1 MRLKHIKLSGFK
13 SFVDTTKISVPNN
26 LIGIVGPNG
35 CGKSNVIDAIRWVMG
50 ESSAKML
57 RGDSM
62 DDVIFNGSSVRKPV
76 NRAYVELVF
85 DNKDGKAPG
94 SYAKFAEI
102 GIRRELTREGGSKY
116 FVNKTRCRR
125 KDIQDIFLGTGLG
138 PRSYSIIEQ
147 GMVGRIVESKPED
160 LRVLIEEAAG
170 ISRYKERR
178 RETENRIRHTRDNLS
193 RVEDIIGELET
204 QLRRLKRQANE
215 AERYKKHKT
224 DQRELQTQ
232 LKTLKWSVLHEQVTT
247 KDVELQKLQTEFESQ
262 IAEQRDVES
271 QIEVMRKH
279 QAELTDAL
287 NKVQAEYYSIGGEVA
302 ALEQLIKHTKETRQ
316 QQEEEYSRLEESERE
331 ASQHLKLDQTRL
343 AETEQQKTEIGPIV
357 EKLVGLYQYASD
369 KFNAAE
375 TEYTAWQQQWEEL
388 NRDAANPEKERE
400 VQSARI
406 EQHDRQIS
414 MFSQRVTQVTANLS
428 NIDSKL
434 NMDEINLLQTSVAE
448 VDESCSEL
456 EKNLEEKDLKIT
468 ELRNNLESNRENHN
482 SERHQFQ
489 DDSAQLKSLKALQ
502 SAALGEENQ
511 SVNQWMSERAI
522 ENNARVASLLRVEE
536 GWELAVDIVV
546 SKYLN
551 ALSVPQIDRFNADM
565 EEFLDGRISLVDQN
579 SAPIVHGLQLDING
593 QKSDYHGAQLDMLLD
608 KVTASDVQI
617 DGWFNGV
624 YVVETLS
631 QAITARN
638 QLAAHESIVC
648 KDGSWIGPN
657 WASFGN
663 TQDAQIGLLQR
674 EAQIEKL
681 SESTAVAESKLQKIE
696 YLGEQL
702 QEQIV
707 RLEAEREVSRNEFRI
722 KSNSRTELHNQ
733 LGAIEARSAELLSQR
748 ATLLTEQQQ
757 LGDQLVNAKDEV
769 NTASK
774 LMEDAKLLASNF
786 NQRRA
791 QLTDQRQSLID
802 VLESARAQE
811 LQARDDKQ
819 ARQIEFERLK
829 SSFNSLTESIVR
841 LQQQLDGQSVRRAEL
856 AEILEKDDDPTANLR
871 EQLQNLLENRLEV
884 EKKLS
889 AARDEL
895 NDFENKMQSA
905 DQQRLGYDRQS
916 KTARDSL
923 EGVRMQRQEVSVRR
937 DTISEDLS
945 MNTKQMIVLQQDLPE
960 ECSLQSVEQL
970 LSDILRKVDRIGA
983 VNLVAI
989 DEFEQCSERK
999 IYLDSQQA
1007 DLVEAMATLESA
1019 IHKIDKETRAR
1030 FKETFDLLNEGFK
1043 EFFPKLFGGGSA
1055 YLELTGNDML
1065 DTGVG
1070 VMARPPGKRNSTIHL
1085 LSGGEKALTAVSLL
1099 FAFFELNPAPFCVLD
1114 EVDAPLDDVNVER
1127 YASVLKQLGEKT
1139 QLLFIT
1145 HNKITMEVSD
1155 ILIGV
1160 TMAEPGVSRLV
1171 AVDVGEA
1178 AAMAA
1183 Q

>member
-35 CGKSNVIDAIRWVMG
+35 CGKSNVIDAIKWVMG

-62 DDVIFNGSSVRKPV
+62 DDVIFNGSAARKPV

-102 GIRRELTREGGSKY
+102 GIRRELTREGASKY
-116 FVNKTRCRR
+116 FVNKARCRR

-224 DQRELQTQ
+224 DQRQLETQ
-232 LKTLKWSVLHEQVTT
+232 LKTLKWSELHEQVTT
-247 KDVELQKLQTEFESQ
+247 KDVELQRLQTEFESQ
-262 IAEQRDVES
+262 VAEQRDVES
-271 QIEVMRKH
+271 QIEVMREH
-279 QAELTDAL
+279 QTQLTEAL
-287 NKVQAEYYSIGGEVA
+287 NKVQADYYSIGGEVA
-302 ALEQLIKHTKETRQ
+302 ALEQLIKHTKATRT

-343 AETEQQKTEIGPIV
+343 AETEQQKTEIGPVV
-357 EKLVGLYQYASD
+357 EKLIGLYQEASD
-369 KFNAAE
+369 NFNVAE
-375 TEYTAWQQQWEEL
+375 SDYTTWQQQWEEL

-406 EQHDRQIS
+406 EQHDRQINL
-414 MFSQRVTQVTANLS
+414 FSQRISQVTSSLTE
-428 NIDSKL
+428 IDSKL
-434 NMDEINLLQTSVAE
+434 NMDEINHLQVSVVE
-448 VDESCSEL
+448 VDEACNTL
-456 EKNLEEKDLKIT
+456 EQSLQDKDSKVTDLRKNLEL
-468 ELRNNLESNRENHN
+468 NRESYN
-482 SERHQFQ
+482 SVRHQFQ
-489 DDSAQLKSLKALQ
+489 DDSAQLNSLKALQ
-502 SAALGEENQ
+502 SAALGEENL
-511 SVNQWMSERAI
+511 SVNRWMSEHGI
-522 ENNARVASLLRVEE
+522 ENNPRVASVLKVED
-536 GWELAVDIVV
+536 GWELAVDIVL

-551 ALSVPQIDRFNADM
+551 ALSVSQIDRFNSGM
-565 EEFLDGRISLVDQN
+565 EGFTDGRISLVDQS
-579 SAPIVHGLQLDING
+579 SAPIVHSSQLDING
-593 QKSDYHGAQLDMLLD
+593 QKSDYHGADLELLLD
-608 KVTASDVQI
+608 KVVANDVQI

-624 YVVETLS
+624 YVVDTLP
-631 QAITARN
+631 QAISARN
-638 QLAAHESIVC
+638 LLAAHESIVC

-681 SESTAVAESKLQKIE
+681 LESTVIDESKLKKIE

-707 RLEAEREVSRNEFRI
+707 TLEAEREVSRNEFRT

-733 LGAIEARSAELLSQR
+733 LGAIEARSAELLAQR

-757 LGDQLVNAKDEV
+757 LGDQLANAKDEV
-769 NTASK
+769 AMASK
-774 LMEDAKLLASNF
+774 LMEDAKQLASNF

-791 QLTDQRQSLID
+791 QLTDQRQSFIE

-829 SSFNSLTESIVR
+829 SSFNSLTESIIR
-841 LQQQLDGQSVRRAEL
+841 LQQQLDGQSVRRVEL
-856 AEILEKDDDPTANLR
+856 AEILEKDDDPTVNLR
-871 EQLQNLLENRLEV
+871 DQLQSLLESRLEA

-889 AARDEL
+889 TARDQL

-923 EGVRMQRQEVSVRR
+923 EGIRMRRQEGAVRR
-937 DTISEDLS
+937 DTISEDLEK
-945 MNTKQMIVLQQDLPE
+945 NTEQMVVLQQELPE
-960 ECSLQSVEQL
+960 QCSLQSVEQL

-999 IYLDSQQA
+999 VYLDSQQA
-1007 DLVEAMATLESA
+1007 DLVEAMDTLEAA
-1019 IHKIDKETRAR
+1019 IHKIDKETRTR

-1099 FAFFELNPAPFCVLD
+1099 FSFFELNPAPFCVLD
-1114 EVDAPLDDVNVER
+1114 EVDAPFDDANVER

-1171 AVDVGEA
+1171 AVDVAEA
-1178 AAMAA
+1178 AAMAV